1 MYMNTFACMYM
12 NVPTSCDFAP
22 LFRQYPSH
30 KVIYHHLL
38 VAGCRPLFKV
48 MKERRIQQ
56 SDSESILG
64 SDLSLVSSSSILLVY
79 VYECGFRL

>member
-1 MYMNTFACMYM
+1 
-12 NVPTSCDFAP
+12 
-22 LFRQYPSH
+22 
-30 KVIYHHLL
+30 
-38 VAGCRPLFKV
+38 

-79 VYECGFRL
+79 TYEYGFRLQLLT